1 MRQVVMM
8 LLPRIVA
15 GGGGG
20 VEYET
25 DMRGILDLVGQRF
38 GEYSEQDRV

>member
-15 GGGGG
+15 GG